1 MTPATT
7 CNPVLATVVRG
18 GEVESVHRGSAV
30 VADARGDTVLAV
42 GDITRAVFPRSSY
55 KFIQAVPLVESG
67 AADAFGLGSEE
78 IALACASHN
87 AEPVHMERVEKWLE
101 RLGLSDD
108 DLECGPVRPGHAASA
123 DCLVLEGT
131 PPGRRHN
138 NCSGKHM
145 GMLTLARHLG
155 APTRGY
161 SEYGH
166 PTQRA
171 WREVMENLTG
181 LDIGLLAWERDGC
194 GLPALCMPMD
204 ALARGFAR
212 FAVCDGG
219 TTPRSV
225 AMDRVLRA
233 VAGHPELVAGSGRC
247 CTAVIRETHGRV
259 LVKTGAEGMFSGVVP
274 ESGLGFVLKVDDGA
288 WRGSEVALGGL
299 LSALGLLDDSEAE
312 ALQPWFRPDVVNSQ
326 GKVTGRIEAPERWS
340 G

>member
-1 MTPATT
+1 M
-7 CNPVLATVVRG
+7 
-18 GEVESVHRGSAV
+18 
-30 VADARGDTVLAV
+30 
-42 GDITRAVFPRSSY
+42 
-55 KFIQAVPLVESG
+55 
-67 AADAFGLGSEE
+67 
-78 IALACASHN
+78 
-87 AEPVHMERVEKWLE
+87 EKWLE

-123 DCLVLEGT
+123 DCLVREGT

-166 PTQRA
+166 PAQRA
-171 WREVMENLTG
+171 WIEVMEDLTG

-219 TTPRSV
+219 ATPRSV
-225 AMDRVLRA
+225 AMDRILRA
-233 VAGHPELVAGSGRC
+233 IAGHPELVAGSGRC

-274 ESGLGFVLKVDDGA
+274 ERGLGFVLKVDDGA

-299 LSALGLLDDSEAE
+299 LSALGLLDESEAE

-326 GKVTGRIEAPERWS
+326 GKVTGRIEAAERWS